1 MSASLTSHA
10 LAPERAENPSPVEKQ
25 RALAVHRVSYL
36 LKVLP
41 VVVLACAG
49 LIIASTE
56 HRVPTVIVCVL
67 FLAQNIAA
75 NRVGASFSASGAVY
89 VDALR
94 YALNAVIIAAL
105 PLLAGLEANA
115 WILALPPIAGA
126 PVYFVRPLPT
136 GVAQGALVVS
146 AAAGAAAAGSPVATT
161 LMIVIV
167 LGVVAATSTSITV
180 FLNRTTDSLMSAL
193 TTVERAEQELR
204 NVQQELE
211 RRVEQ
216 RTEALS
222 REVKDR
228 VRAEQAA
235 VDANQAKSKFLANM
249 SHELRTPLNAILGYT
264 DLIAEEAQLDEQTR
278 GDLKKVHN
286 SAAHLLKLIEDI
298 LDLSKVEAGRLA
310 IELETVRVAELV
322 ETIVT
327 TARPL
332 AARNGNTLRCAD
344 ASELGEFRT
353 DPTRLQQILL
363 NLVSNACKFT
373 SQGRVELR
381 ARRERRDGVEL
392 LIFEIEDT
400 GIGLTP
406 AELERLF
413 QPFTQ
418 ANNSISIQYGGT
430 GLGLAISRRIARM
443 LGGDITV
450 ESERGR
456 GSLFRVH
463 VLAEPPAPD
472 QSATRLTARAG

>member
-1 MSASLTSHA
+1 MSASLTTHA
-10 LAPERAENPSPVEKQ
+10 LPPERDDPSPVEKQ

-56 HRVPTVIVCVL
+56 HRVATVIVCAL

-75 NRVGASFSASGAVY
+75 NRVSASFSTSGAVY

-94 YALNAVIIAAL
+94 YALNSVIIGAL
-105 PLLAGLEANA
+105 PLIAGYEANA

-136 GVAQGALVVS
+136 GFAQGALVVG
-146 AAAGAAAAGSPVATT
+146 AAAGAAASGSPISTA

-180 FLNRTTDSLMSAL
+180 FLNRTTDSLVSAL
-193 TTVERAEQELR
+193 ATVERAEQELR
-204 NVQQELE
+204 CAQEELE

-216 RTEALS
+216 RTEELS
-222 REVKDR
+222 REVKER
-228 VRAEQAA
+228 VRAEEAA
-235 VDANQAKSKFLANM
+235 LAASRTKSQFLANM

-264 DLIAEEAQLDEQTR
+264 ELISEEAALDEQTR
-278 GDLKKVHN
+278 GDLNKVHS
-286 SAAHLLKLIEDI
+286 SAAHLLSLIEDI
-298 LDLSKVEAGRLA
+298 LDLSKVEAGRV
-310 IELETVRVAELV
+310 ELELQTVRVAALV
-322 ETIVT
+322 ETIAA
-327 TARPL
+327 TASPL
-332 AARNGNTLRCAD
+332 AAGNENTLRCAS
-344 ASELGEFRT
+344 ARELGELRT
-353 DPTRLQQILL
+353 DPTRLRQILL

-373 SQGRVELR
+373 SRGRVELR
-381 ARRERRDGVEL
+381 ARRERRRGVEVVV
-392 LIFEIEDT
+392 FEVEDT

-406 AELERLF
+406 EELARLF
-413 QPFTQ
+413 EPFTQ
-418 ANNSISIQYGGT
+418 ANNKISRRFGGA
-430 GLGLAISRRIARM
+430 GLGLAISRRLARM

-450 ESERGR
+450 ESTPGE

-463 VLAEPPAPD
+463 VLADLRPASD
-472 QSATRLTARAG
+472 AS